1 MPSVKIDRQ
10 RVWVTPKRGNHN
22 LTNPPNSSPVHAR
35 PTGMCGQLTLSSVA
49 LRAHGSDTGEHSG
62 NKIIISMLL
71 RAVSDRCSSEEVA
84 CG

>member
-1 MPSVKIDRQ
+1 
-10 RVWVTPKRGNHN
+10 
-22 LTNPPNSSPVHAR
+22 
-35 PTGMCGQLTLSSVA
+35 MCGQLNLSSVA

-62 NKIIISMLL
+62 NKIIISMFL